1 MHKKTAKRNQICF
14 AIFSIFAAETDGVTG
29 LDLAYKNWLCYTVR
43 GVMTMELRVLR
54 YFLAVAREEN
64 ITKAAALLHVT
75 QPTLSRQIQ
84 QLEEELGVKLFR
96 RSQYRVILTDEGMLL
111 RRRAQEIVELAD
123 KAQRELR
130 HTEAELTGEI
140 AIGCG
145 ESVGMTFL
153 SRHIREFRR
162 QHPQMQFR
170 IYSANA
176 DDIKE
181 HIEKGLLDMGL
192 LTEPVDIGR
201 YAFLR
206 MPKKDRWGVLLPKEH
221 PLAQRDSITPKDLL
235 GIPLLIT
242 GRETVRNELAG
253 WFGDIYDKIEIAATY
268 NLILNA
274 ANMVENGVGAA
285 LCFDLGHIS
294 DNLTF
299 VPLSP
304 SLETGTVLVWKK
316 DQADS
321 PATRQFLAYI
331 KNTI

>member
-1 MHKKTAKRNQICF
+1 
-14 AIFSIFAAETDGVTG
+14 
-29 LDLAYKNWLCYTVR
+29 
-43 GVMTMELRVLR
+43 MELRVLR

-75 QPTLSRQIQ
+75 QPTLSRQLM
-84 QLEEELGVKLFR
+84 QLEQELGVTLFR
-96 RSQYRVILTDEGMLL
+96 RSQYRIILTDDGMLL

-123 KAQRELR
+123 KTERELQ
-130 HTEAELTGEI
+130 HTESELTGEI

-153 SRHIREFRR
+153 SQHIQEFRKLHR
-162 QHPQMQFR
+162 QVQFR

-181 HIEKGLLDMGL
+181 RIEKGLLDMGL

-206 MPKKDRWGVLLPKEH
+206 TPQKDQWGILIPKEH
-221 PLAQRDSITPKDLL
+221 PLAQQKSVTPRDLL
-235 GIPLLIT
+235 TIPLIVS
-242 GRETVRNELAG
+242 GRDTVRNELAS
-253 WFGDIYDKIEIAATY
+253 WFGDDYDKIDVAATY

-274 ANMVENGVGAA
+274 ANMVKNGVGAA
-285 LCFDLGHIS
+285 LCFDLDNIS
-294 DNLTF
+294 DALAF

-304 SLETGTVLVWKK
+304 KFETGTVLAWKK
-316 DQADS
+316 EQSCSAAS
-321 PATRQFLAYI
+321 EHFLQFI
-331 KNTI
+331 KNTF

>member
-1 MHKKTAKRNQICF
+1 
-14 AIFSIFAAETDGVTG
+14 
-29 LDLAYKNWLCYTVR
+29 
-43 GVMTMELRVLR
+43 MELRVLR

-75 QPTLSRQIQ
+75 QPTLSRQLM
-84 QLEEELGVKLFR
+84 QLEDELGVKLFR
-96 RSQYRVILTDEGMLL
+96 RSQYRVVLTDDGMLL

-123 KAQRELR
+123 KAERELQ

-153 SRHIREFRR
+153 SEHIREFRR
-162 QHPQMQFR
+162 LHPQVQFR

-181 HIEKGLLDMGL
+181 RIEKGLLDMGL

-206 MPKKDRWGVLLPKEH
+206 TPQKDRWGVLLPKEH
-221 PLAQRDSITPKDLL
+221 PLAQKGTVTPKDLL
-235 GIPLLIT
+235 GIPLLIS

-253 WFGDIYDKIEIAATY
+253 WFGDAYDKIEIAATY

-274 ANMVENGVGAA
+274 ANMVKNGVGVA
-285 LCFDLGHIS
+285 LCFDLDNIS
-294 DNLTF
+294 DALNF

-304 SLETGTVLVWKK
+304 KLETGTVLAWKK
-316 DQADS
+316 DQTYS
-321 PATRQFLAYI
+321 PAADQFLDFI
-331 KNTI
+331 KNAI

>member
-1 MHKKTAKRNQICF
+1 
-14 AIFSIFAAETDGVTG
+14 
-29 LDLAYKNWLCYTVR
+29 
-43 GVMTMELRVLR
+43 MELRVLR

-75 QPTLSRQIQ
+75 QPTLSRQLM
-84 QLEEELGVKLFR
+84 QLEDELGVKLFR
-96 RSQYRVILTDEGMLL
+96 RSQYRVVLTDDGMLL

-123 KAQRELR
+123 KAQRELQ
-130 HTEAELTGEI
+130 HTEAELTGEV

-153 SRHIREFRR
+153 SEHIREFRR
-162 QHPQMQFR
+162 LHNQVQFR

-176 DDIKE
+176 DDVKE
-181 HIEKGLLDMGL
+181 RIEKGLLDMGL

-206 MPKKDRWGVLLPKEH
+206 TPQKDRWGVLLPKEH
-221 PLAQRDSITPKDLL
+221 PLAQKAVVTPKDLL
-235 GIPLLIT
+235 GVPLLIS

-253 WFGDIYDKIEIAATY
+253 WFGDAYDKIEVAASY

-274 ANMVENGVGAA
+274 ANMVKNGVGAA
-285 LCFDLGHIS
+285 FCFDLDNIS
-294 DNLTF
+294 DALTF

-304 SLETGTVLVWKK
+304 KLETGTVLAWKK
-316 DQADS
+316 DQTYS
-321 PATRQFLAYI
+321 PAADQFLSFI
-331 KNTI
+331 KNAI

>member
-1 MHKKTAKRNQICF
+1 
-14 AIFSIFAAETDGVTG
+14 
-29 LDLAYKNWLCYTVR
+29 
-43 GVMTMELRVLR
+43 MELRVLR

-75 QPTLSRQIQ
+75 QPTLSRQLM
-84 QLEEELGVKLFR
+84 QLEDELGVKLFR
-96 RSQYRVILTDEGMLL
+96 RSQYRVVLTDDGMLL

-123 KAQRELR
+123 KAERELQ

-153 SRHIREFRR
+153 SEHIREFRKL
-162 QHPQMQFR
+162 HPQVQFR

-181 HIEKGLLDMGL
+181 RIEKGLLDMGL

-206 MPKKDRWGVLLPKEH
+206 TPQKDRWGVLLPKEH
-221 PLAQRDSITPKDLL
+221 PLAQKSAVTPKDLL
-235 GIPLLIT
+235 GIPLLIS

-253 WFGDIYDKIEIAATY
+253 WFGDAYDKIEVAATF

-274 ANMVENGVGAA
+274 ANMVKNGVGVA
-285 LCFDLGHIS
+285 LCFDLDNIS
-294 DNLTF
+294 DALNF

-304 SLETGTVLVWKK
+304 KLETGTVLAWKK
-316 DQADS
+316 DQTYS
-321 PATRQFLAYI
+321 PASDQFLGFV
-331 KNTI
+331 KNAI

>member
-1 MHKKTAKRNQICF
+1 
-14 AIFSIFAAETDGVTG
+14 
-29 LDLAYKNWLCYTVR
+29 
-43 GVMTMELRVLR
+43 MELRVLR

-75 QPTLSRQIQ
+75 QPTLSRQLM
-84 QLEEELGVKLFR
+84 QLEDELGVKLFR
-96 RSQYRVILTDEGMLL
+96 RSQYRVVLTDDGMLL

-123 KAQRELR
+123 KAQRELQ
-130 HTEAELTGEI
+130 HTEAELTGEV

-153 SRHIREFRR
+153 SEHIREFRR
-162 QHPQMQFR
+162 LHPQVQFR

-176 DDIKE
+176 DDVKE
-181 HIEKGLLDMGL
+181 RIEKGLLDMGL

-206 MPKKDRWGVLLPKEH
+206 TPQKDRWGVLLPKEH
-221 PLAQRDSITPKDLL
+221 PLAQKAVVTPKDLL
-235 GIPLLIT
+235 GVPLLIS

-253 WFGDIYDKIEIAATY
+253 WFGDAYDKIEVAASY

-274 ANMVENGVGAA
+274 ANMVKNGVGAA
-285 LCFDLGHIS
+285 FCFDLDNIS
-294 DNLTF
+294 DALTF

-304 SLETGTVLVWKK
+304 KLETGTVLAWKK
-316 DQADS
+316 DQTYS
-321 PATRQFLAYI
+321 PAADQFLSFI
-331 KNTI
+331 KNAI